1 MITAKQCLDR
11 YGSPVHENNMMI
23 WDVPDVMERSA
34 IPGKIYCNKDMQ
46 PALAKA
52 IVNLIVR
59 NEIQNLKT
67 WDGCFNIRRKVG
79 GSNASLHSWGI
90 AVDVNAAWNR
100 YAQQPSMTP
109 EFVKCWTDAG
119 FEWGG
124 NWDVQ
129 DGMHFQLK
137 EFPK

>member
-1 MITAKQCLDR
+1 MITAKQCLAR
-11 YGSPVHENNMMI
+11 YGSPVHENNMML
-23 WDVPDVMERSA
+23 WDVPEVMERSA
-34 IPGKIYCNKDMQ
+34 IPGRVYCNRDMQ
-46 PALAKA
+46 PALAQA

-59 NEIQNLKT
+59 NEVQNLKT
-67 WDGCFNIRRKVG
+67 WDGCFNIRQKVG
-79 GSNASLHSWGI
+79 GTSASLHSWGI

-100 YAQQPSMTP
+100 YGQPPTMTP

-124 NWDVQ
+124 TWGTP

-137 EFPK
+137 EFPT